1 MKRLLPLLLT
11 ALTFTF
17 APNATLAQCPDGV
30 IAEFNSASFG
40 FFGCA
45 PLVANF
51 SDESSVPGPAT
62 IVSWDWDFGNGD
74 SSTDSN
80 PTYTYQ
86 TPGVYNISLTVTT
99 SNGCADT
106 ETKPAFA
113 QAIGPDVN
121 FGANSLTVGDAPLT
135 VNFTDSTI
143 FGAPIVAWDWDFG
156 DGGTSNLQN
165 PTYTYTTEDVYDVSL
180 TVTDI
185 DGCSRTFTRNDFVK
199 LPAIQCQDIVVELDA
214 TGNYTFDTPLT
225 PQTDAEVLTSDGSS
239 TSVFAWQSFTPTV
252 DGILNSINVTYSSI
266 PSNPTVDVVIRSG
279 QGTGGPQLG
288 SAETITVTASGVGVP
303 TLIDLNQTIDLTAGV
318 EYTFELQG
326 FSAQEFLK
334 DGGDPY
340 AGGISSFGAGTDLVF
355 NIGILQRPEIDNGT
369 TDDNG
374 LASFGLSQ
382 TDFTC
387 ADAGTTIP
395 VTLTATDNL
404 GNTGSC
410 IANVTVADDED
421 PVASCVTGTPAPVTT
436 TFSSTAA
443 ATPIPDNTAG
453 GATMPIAVTGITNIN
468 EVTVDVNIEHT
479 WAGDLILTLQSPTGT
494 TITLVDRPGYTGAGF
509 GCNTD
514 GLDLTFDDTSVDD
527 LETTCPG
534 GTSPITGS
542 YFPLNALSAFDTE
555 DANGT
560 WTLFVSDNGA
570 GDTGSILDWDITI
583 SGDGLPTPIQL
594 SLDATG
600 NYTVDPLNDIDA
612 GSSDNCGV
620 TLATSPASFTCADL
634 GLQSITLTATDPTS
648 NSSSC
653 VTTVNVIDNTAPDA
667 QCQPFTLVLD
677 PSGSGTLTTGDI
689 NNSSSDNC
697 GIASLALDITTFN
710 CSNIGANTVELT
722 VEDNNGLV
730 STCSETVTVEDNEV
744 PVFVNCPTNIEVCAD
759 DATGVTV
766 TYATITATDNCSSSV
781 SQTDVSGLTNGNLFP
796 IGVTPQQWTAT
807 DGTNSVA
814 CDFNVIVNATPVAD
828 YNFSAACQ
836 GEAVFFTDE
845 STIDASTN
853 ISFWNWNM
861 GDGSGPILL
870 VDPIHSFADTG
881 MFDVTLLVE
890 TAEGCVDVV
899 TQTVH
904 VTPVPVAG
912 FTFVGDCEGNATV
925 FTNTSSID
933 AFPSSSTLTSAWDFG
948 DSNTSTL
955 DSPSHVYA
963 LDGTYTV
970 TLTVTSDNGCEDVIT
985 QSVTVSDS
993 PTALFSAST
1002 ECEGTATTFTNLST
1016 GDGTLTYNWDFGDLS
1031 PASTDPNPTYT
1042 YATDGV
1048 YTVLLTTTNDNG
1060 CVDTHTASVTVNN
1073 LPAASF
1079 TFSDVCEG
1087 TAADFVNTSDAGTY
1101 NWDLGD
1107 GNSSTLTNVSH
1118 VYSSFGTYDVTLT
1131 VTSPAF
1137 CISSVTQTIE
1147 IFDLPD
1153 FALTPTDVLCYGE
1166 STGELVAIAVPPAA
1180 TPWTLSIDGGTPQA
1194 SVTFGALAAGTYDI
1208 TAFDANGCE
1217 FTVSGTV
1224 SQPTDTLGIS
1234 VNSTVDV
1241 LCNGEATGEI
1251 NVNGTG
1257 GTSPYM
1263 YSVDAG
1269 AQQMTG
1275 MFAGLEAGVHDI
1287 QIVDANLCVF
1297 DTVITLTEPDTLVLT
1312 LVNAEDLLCNGDNS
1326 GEIAVVGT
1334 GGVLDY
1340 EYNVDGGTYGS
1351 DSLFTGLSA
1360 GMHILGVLD
1369 ANGCTDTLHVTLSEP
1384 GILQLSLVTANDAVC
1399 YEESNGSIEVA
1410 AASGTA
1416 PYQYSIDGVSFQGS
1430 ALFEGLAAG
1439 TYTITV
1445 MDANGCLDELTETIF
1460 EPSLLTIETSSV
1472 PVACFGDA
1480 SGEITVTADGGTP
1493 VYEYS
1498 NDGGISFDANG
1509 GLFSDV
1515 VTGNYLMVVRDAN
1528 GCTASEGVIISQ
1540 PASVFILDANVT
1552 DAACLDSTSGSVQ
1565 LIGTGGTP
1573 TYLYSADNTS
1583 FDADGLVE
1591 GFGAGTYTLYGQDLN
1606 GCSDSVDV
1614 VIGEPST
1621 SVEITST
1628 ILANPACPN
1637 EASGTAT
1644 ITAFGGTPG
1653 YTYSS
1658 NGGATY
1664 QAAATLTGLNGGNHL
1679 LFVQDANG
1687 CVDSDTITLVAPE
1700 IFDLTLDSI
1709 VGVDCEGDFTGEI
1722 HVTGVGGTPSYNY
1735 FLDGTSLQSNGD
1747 YIGLSDGVY
1756 AVSIMDVNGCTYA
1769 EDIEIVAAQMLPT
1782 ADFDFAISGT
1792 AVAFENLSQFG
1803 DTYLWE
1809 FGDDSTST
1817 EMSPVH
1823 VYAEDGNYDVTLTV
1837 TNSCGSETITI
1848 LVSTTT
1854 IGINDNEV
1862 LTFGLYPNPT
1872 SNQLFIQ
1879 PSMTVNT
1886 ELTFEVIS
1894 TSGQIILTKQIARMD
1909 NAETVQLDVS
1919 GMASGIYYLKIV
1931 GNDQQSVLR
1940 FDIIK

>member
-1 MKRLLPLLLT
+1 MKNNAFFLFLFVSVIPQLTNAQTEFITIWETTSAAESITIPL
-11 ALTFTF
+11 
-17 APNATLAQCPDGV
+17 
-30 IAEFNSASFG
+30 SASTG
-40 FFGCA
+40 
-45 PLVANF
+45 ANL
-51 SDESSVPGPAT
+51 D
-62 IVSWDWDFGNGD
+62 IDWGD
-74 SSTDSN
+74 STPLETGLGDN
-80 PTYTYQ
+80 P
-86 TPGVYNISLTVTT
+86 SH
-99 SNGCADT
+99 
-106 ETKPAFA
+106 
-113 QAIGPDVN
+113 
-121 FGANSLTVGDAPLT
+121 
-135 VNFTDSTI
+135 
-143 FGAPIVAWDWDFG
+143 
-156 DGGTSNLQN
+156 
-165 PTYTYTTEDVYDVSL
+165 TYTTAGSYV
-180 TVTDI
+180 VT
-185 DGCSRTFTRNDFVK
+185 
-199 LPAIQCQDIVVELDA
+199 
-214 TGNYTFDTPLT
+214 
-225 PQTDAEVLTSDGSS
+225 
-239 TSVFAWQSFTPTV
+239 
-252 DGILNSINVTYSSI
+252 
-266 PSNPTVDVVIRSG
+266 
-279 QGTGGPQLG
+279 
-288 SAETITVTASGVGVP
+288 
-303 TLIDLNQTIDLTAGV
+303 
-318 EYTFELQG
+318 
-326 FSAQEFLK
+326 
-334 DGGDPY
+334 
-340 AGGISSFGAGTDLVF
+340 
-355 NIGILQRPEIDNGT
+355 
-369 TDDNG
+369 
-374 LASFGLSQ
+374 
-382 TDFTC
+382 
-387 ADAGTTIP
+387 
-395 VTLTATDNL
+395 
-404 GNTGSC
+404 
-410 IANVTVADDED
+410 
-421 PVASCVTGTPAPVTT
+421 VTGTYDRIFFNATGDYNKILDVSQWGTNQWLTMENAFDSCINLEMQAIDNPDLSLVTNMD
-436 TFSSTAA
+436 FMFKDAA
-443 ATPIPDNTAG
+443 ALDQSIDTWDVSNVISMKGLFQGCLNFNQDLNSWNVSSVTDMNSLFKDATNFNGNISSWDVSSVLDMDAMFFLTAFDQDISTWQVDNVTSMQGTFNSTPFNQDINGWNVSSVTSMSALFQNCGSFNQNLNQWDVSSVENMVVMFNSTPFNQDIESWDVGNVQNMNGMFLMSEFNQDLNGWNVSNVTDMALMFAYSPFNKNISGWGVSNVSTMLAMFAG
-453 GATMPIAVTGITNIN
+453 
-468 EVTVDVNIEHT
+468 
-479 WAGDLILTLQSPTGT
+479 S
-494 TITLVDRPGYTGAGF
+494 
-509 GCNTD
+509 
-514 GLDLTFDDTSVDD
+514 TFN
-527 LETTCPG
+527 
-534 GTSPITGS
+534 SPITGWNTSTVNNMS
-542 YFPLNALSAFDTE
+542 YMFYDTQFNQDISAWDVSSVTEMDSAFAFANNFDQNLGGWDVSNVTSME
-555 DANGT
+555 GLLTGVTLSTSNYDDLLIGWANLTLELGISFDGGNSQYCAGADARQSIVANYGWTIVDGGLELDITVPMITCPGNQAEPADAFCELSLPDYTGT
-560 WTLFVSDNGA
+560 ATVSDNCDTSPIVTQLPVAGTMVSGA
-570 GDTGSILDWDITI
+570 GTI
-583 SGDGLPTPIQL
+583 ET
-594 SLDATG
+594 
-600 NYTVDPLNDIDA
+600 
-612 GSSDNCGV
+612 
-620 TLATSPASFTCADL
+620 
-634 GLQSITLTATDPTS
+634 ITLTATDAS
-648 NSSSC
+648 GNSSSC
-653 VTTVNVIDNTAPDA
+653 VTTVSVLDNTAPDA

-689 NNSSSDNC
+689 DNGSSDNC
-697 GIASLALDITTFN
+697 GIASLALDINTFN

-730 STCSETVTVEDNEV
+730 STCTETVTVADNEV
-744 PVFVNCPTNIEVCAD
+744 PVFDNCPTDIEVCAD

-807 DGTNSVA
+807 DGTNSVV
-814 CDFNVIVNATPVAD
+814 CNFNVTVNATPVAD
-828 YNFSAACQ
+828 YSYSPSCE
-836 GEAVFFTDE
+836 GESTFFTDE
-845 STIDASTN
+845 STIDASTS
-853 ISFWNWNM
+853 ITTWEWDM
-861 GDGSGPILL
+861 GDGSSSIGL
-870 VDPIHSFADTG
+870 VDPIHAFGDTG
-881 MFDVTLLVE
+881 MYDVELVVIS
-890 TAEGCVDVV
+890 TEGCSDTA

-933 AFPSSSTLTSAWDFG
+933 AFPSASTLTSAWDFG

-993 PTALFSAST
+993 PTSLFSAST

-1016 GDGTLTYNWDFGDLS
+1016 GDGTLTYSWDFGDLS
-1031 PASTDPNPTYT
+1031 PASTDANPTYT
-1042 YATDGV
+1042 YTTDGV
-1048 YTVLLTTTNDNG
+1048 YTVVLTTTNDNG

-1107 GNSSTLTNVSH
+1107 GNSSTLTDVSH
-1118 VYSSFGTYDVTLT
+1118 VYSTFGTYDVTLT
-1131 VTSPAF
+1131 VTSPEF

-1153 FALTPTDVLCYGE
+1153 FTLTATDVLCYGE
-1166 STGELVAIAVPPAA
+1166 STGELVAVAVPPAA

-1194 SVTFGALAAGTYDI
+1194 SVTFGALATGTYDI

-1224 SQPTDTLGIS
+1224 SQPSDTLGIS

-1241 LCNGEATGEI
+1241 FCNGEATGEI

-1275 MFAGLEAGVHDI
+1275 MFAGLEAGTHDI

-1297 DTVITLTEPDTLVLT
+1297 DTIITLAEPDTLVLT
-1312 LVNAEDLLCNGDNS
+1312 LVNTEDLLCNGDNS

-1360 GMHILGVLD
+1360 GMHIVGVLD
-1369 ANGCTDTLHVTLSEP
+1369 ANGCTDTLHVTLTEP

-1399 YEESNGSIEVA
+1399 FGESNGSIEVA

-1416 PYQYSIDGVSFQGS
+1416 PYQFSIDGVNFQGS

-1439 TYTITV
+1439 TYTVTV

-1460 EPSLLTIETSSV
+1460 EPSLVTIETSSV

-1769 EDIEIVAAQMLPT
+1769 EDIVIVAAQMLPT

-1879 PSMTVNT
+1879 PSMSVNT

-1894 TSGQIILTKQIARMD
+1894 TSGQIILTKQIPRMD